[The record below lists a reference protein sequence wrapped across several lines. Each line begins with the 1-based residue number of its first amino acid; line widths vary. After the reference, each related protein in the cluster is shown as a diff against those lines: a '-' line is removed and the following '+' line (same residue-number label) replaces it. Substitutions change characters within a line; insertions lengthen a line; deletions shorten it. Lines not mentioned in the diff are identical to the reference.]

1 MLRETPRAK
10 SQSSCFQFINVKFKK
25 KKPEYLALKVSPEKT
40 LTGKRTLQYV
50 LALAAEQTT
59 KPLEK
64 CCLDR

>member
-1 MLRETPRAK
+1 MHRETPRAK
-10 SQSSCFQFINVKFKK
+10 SQSSCFQFINVKLKNK
-25 KKPEYLALKVSPEKT
+25 TEYLALKESPEKT